1 VHGRIR
7 GRIGAVFALLAAAGR
22 LTAGNPVDRF
32 LYAIERLRRFCR
44 LHPKII
50 FDGIIETEEAG
61 VSLQGFGHEQSGL
74 NTAGFGLLEK
84 YANQHFEAV
93 EIDQDGPSL
102 HVVVERTKR
111 PIKPLGDLDGTELQF
126 STEHTRAAAVKRLL
140 EDVIVLI

>member
-1 VHGRIR
+1 MISMSIFSCETYKFCKERPDQAMVAGNGRIRVRKAAGAFLVHGRIR

-61 VSLQGFGHEQSGL
+61 FSLQGFGHEQSGL

-102 HVVVERTKR
+102 
-111 PIKPLGDLDGTELQF
+111 
-126 STEHTRAAAVKRLL
+126 
-140 EDVIVLI
+140 